1 VTGVVAAGDVLTRL
15 FSLHARVA
23 VVTGASSGIGRRMA
37 ATLASAGAAVVAVA
51 RRRDGLD
58 ALVGDIEADGGIA
71 AAHGVDL
78 GAVEDFDELAGDLA
92 APFGAPD
99 ILVNAAGLNLR
110 QPPDAVTLASWDQT
124 LRLNLT
130 VPFFLA
136 RALVPG
142 MREKR
147 RGAIINIAS
156 LQSLR
161 AFADS
166 APYGASKGGIAQL
179 TRAMAEAWSRDGIT
193 VNAILPGFFPTELTR
208 AVFADPALA
217 EAHARATAIGRNG
230 DLADLDG
237 ATIFLA
243 APASSY
249 ITGQILPVDGGYT
262 AK

>member
-1 VTGVVAAGDVLTRL
+1 MAAGDLLTRL
-15 FSLHARVA
+15 FSLESRVA

-37 ATLASAGAAVVAVA
+37 ATLAGAGAAIVAVA
-51 RRRDGLD
+51 RRRDSLD
-58 ALVGDIEADGGIA
+58 ALVGDIEAGGGRA
-71 AAHGVDL
+71 AAHDVDL
-78 GAVEDFDELAGDLA
+78 GAVEDFDTLATDLA

-110 QPPDAVTLASWDQT
+110 QPPDAVTLESWDRT

-142 MREKR
+142 MREKG

-208 AVFADPALA
+208 AVFADPARA

-249 ITGQILPVDGGYT
+249 ITGQLLPVDGGYT

>member
-1 VTGVVAAGDVLTRL
+1 VAAGEVLTRL
-15 FSLHARVA
+15 FSLETRVA

-37 ATLASAGAAVVAVA
+37 ATLAGAGAAIVAVA

-58 ALVGDIEADGGIA
+58 ALVGDIEADGGRA
-71 AAHGVDL
+71 AAHGIDL
-78 GAVEDFDELAGDLA
+78 GTVEDFDALARDLA

-99 ILVNAAGLNLR
+99 ILVNAAGVNLR
-110 QPPDAVTLASWDQT
+110 QPVEAVTLASWDQT

-142 MREKR
+142 MRAR
-147 RGAIINIAS
+147 GRGAIINLAS

-193 VNAILPGFFPTELTR
+193 ANAILPGFFPTELTR
-208 AVFADPALA
+208 AVFGDPALA
-217 EAHARATAIGRNG
+217 ESHARATAIGRNG
-230 DLADLDG
+230 ELPDLDG

-243 APASSY
+243 APASAY

>member
-1 VTGVVAAGDVLTRL
+1 MAAGETLTRL
-15 FSLHARVA
+15 FSLETRVA

-37 ATLASAGAAVVAVA
+37 ATLAGAGAAVVAVA
-51 RRRDGLD
+51 RRRDALD
-58 ALVGDIEADGGIA
+58 ALVGDIEAAGGQA

-78 GAVEDFDELAGDLA
+78 GAVEDFDALAKKLA

-110 QPPDAVTLASWDQT
+110 QPPDAVTLASWDRT

-130 VPFFLA
+130 IPFFLA

-142 MREKR
+142 MRGKG

-193 VNAILPGFFPTELTR
+193 ANAILPGFFPTELTR
-208 AVFADPALA
+208 AVFDDPARA

-230 DLADLDG
+230 ELADLDG